1 MQQKNFKI
9 VLSDRNF
16 NIVQELQDQAF
27 NIAWEYTRLGGCASF
42 SFDLPIRYCQE
53 LTLGMNYN
61 IKIYWRVPS
70 TKTFNLIYQGRIEDK
85 INNVANDGEAI
96 TIQGMGYQSA
106 LSDIFLQKTYTSTE
120 VSAIIADMVQ
130 NYISANTNII
140 YDAIKIASTGF
151 TPASWPVATDG
162 LSGITALSDLV
173 GTREWGVGVDRK
185 FYFIQRS
192 STIGFRYPFG
202 SGTLTFSDDSS
213 TKKLVNHI
221 VVIGGTLGGGGT
233 YTKTFDYAVSQK
245 KWGRRDISIQNSS
258 IITDDVA
265 TQFANALYNAYSN
278 VSHSASIQ
286 RLDDAQI
293 EAVIPI
299 PLVQLRPKIIT
310 YGTSKYGSNLYSGLV
325 SYQVNRIQYK
335 LDSVGSMSYTM
346 QIGTLIPSII
356 EDVKALEY
364 NVNQIQQAVL
374 T

>member
-140 YDAIKIASTGF
+140 YDAIKIASTI
-151 TPASWPVATDG
+151 SKRPVPTMECHKVNCF
-162 LSGITALSDLV
+162 LIIALFY
-173 GTREWGVGVDRK
+173 TR
-185 FYFIQRS
+185 FAHFIA
-192 STIGFRYPFG
+192 IGC
-202 SGTLTFSDDSS
+202 L
-213 TKKLVNHI
+213 
-221 VVIGGTLGGGGT
+221 
-233 YTKTFDYAVSQK
+233 
-245 KWGRRDISIQNSS
+245 
-258 IITDDVA
+258 
-265 TQFANALYNAYSN
+265 
-278 VSHSASIQ
+278 
-286 RLDDAQI
+286 
-293 EAVIPI
+293 
-299 PLVQLRPKIIT
+299 
-310 YGTSKYGSNLYSGLV
+310 
-325 SYQVNRIQYK
+325 
-335 LDSVGSMSYTM
+335 M
-346 QIGTLIPSII
+346 
-356 EDVKALEY
+356 
-364 NVNQIQQAVL
+364 
-374 T
+374 